1 MHDPILA
8 LLCQELK
15 KDCKSKPEA
24 FETSVHSLTLC
35 SLQNRMQVFEDTR
48 VWMI

>member
-24 FETSVHSLTLC
+24 FETSVQSLTFC
-35 SLQNRMQVFEDTR
+35 SLPYQMQVFEDR
-48 VWMI
+48 RAWMI